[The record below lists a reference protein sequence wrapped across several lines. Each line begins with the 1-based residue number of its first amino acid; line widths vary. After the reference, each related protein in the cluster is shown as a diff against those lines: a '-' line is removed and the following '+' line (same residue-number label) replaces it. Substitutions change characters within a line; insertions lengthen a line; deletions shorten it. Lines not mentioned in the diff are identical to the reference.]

1 MQKIVNLVIIT
12 AALTLA
18 ACGGKKNPLAEK
30 KAELDKLKNEQTALA
45 DKITKL
51 QAEIVKLDPSAKEEK
66 PKLVALAAIQPATF
80 THYIDL
86 QGKIESENIAYVT
99 PRNGGGQVKAIYV
112 KKGDYVKK
120 GQLLL
125 KLDDAVAKRQIA
137 QIETQ
142 LAYAKDIYNRRNNL
156 WKENIGAE
164 VDLIGAKNQVDQV
177 QRQMDLAKEQL
188 GFANVYAEMN
198 GVADEVTIRVG
209 EVFSGTIATG
219 YIKIVNTENL
229 KVITQVPE
237 NYIGRVSTG
246 DNIVITLPDAG
257 KTVNA
262 KINLVGQQIDPMS
275 RTFYV
280 EAHLPSGKDFKP
292 NQIALAKIQDYSA
305 NNAITVP
312 MNTVQTDEKGKF
324 VLVAVTEGKKMVA
337 RKKTITLGELY
348 GDKAEIKSGLAA
360 NDQLIVDG
368 FQSLYDGQ
376 PITTK

>member
-1 MQKIVNLVIIT
+1 
-12 AALTLA
+12 
-18 ACGGKKNPLAEK
+18 
-30 KAELDKLKNEQTALA
+30 
-45 DKITKL
+45 
-51 QAEIVKLDPSAKEEK
+51 
-66 PKLVALAAIQPATF
+66 
-80 THYIDL
+80 
-86 QGKIESENIAYVT
+86 
-99 PRNGGGQVKAIYV
+99 
-112 KKGDYVKK
+112 
-120 GQLLL
+120 
-125 KLDDAVAKRQIA
+125 
-137 QIETQ
+137 
-142 LAYAKDIYNRRNNL
+142 
-156 WKENIGAE
+156 
-164 VDLIGAKNQVDQV
+164 
-177 QRQMDLAKEQL
+177 
-188 GFANVYAEMN
+188 MN